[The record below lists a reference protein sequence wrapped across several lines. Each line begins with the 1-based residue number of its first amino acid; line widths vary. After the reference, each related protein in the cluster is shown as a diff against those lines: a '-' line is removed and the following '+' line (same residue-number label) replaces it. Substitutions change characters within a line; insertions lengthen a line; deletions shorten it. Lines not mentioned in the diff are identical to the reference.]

1 MKKMI
6 LIISVFLLFS
16 QCKKESVEQ
25 EETLSREVPVTMRL
39 SLNEC
44 RTYFDD
50 VIDSGE
56 IYWWNPENEFEYFYL
71 AVEYTSLEWENGS
84 SVVKKHGV
92 LEELVF
98 RAIDPTGVADMK
110 GRMPEVYLKENR
122 ICKLYYFGNNG
133 NGADG
138 TNVENITDDRGN
150 LIGKIMHFDKQR
162 GDLKKVGSY
171 HLASVDVRVMR
182 NYGEDG
188 VVTGYSLIPVS
199 PLRNMM
205 SLAVLDLRGERTLNG
220 SATMQQSFSLKWS
233 GSDFEEIVHVDFI
246 SNEHLGLT
254 EEDRKVIFDISAHCN
269 DGENLIIEMQK
280 GYQKHFRKR
289 ALYYTTY
296 PINEQGRDARDEYVK
311 ALAQKDPHAKFNWDY
326 NLKPVTVVSIL
337 NFRFNHYDEW
347 PDDQPRSSYRLR
359 EDESHELMTD
369 VLRFVFLEL
378 GRFNKRIDEL
388 ESVSDKWIYLLKY
401 MHTMTEIPPEFS
413 DPMFTRLFLLSEINK
428 FTADEYKQ
436 YTKSLENM
444 GDYTNIINTAA
455 EEAEI
460 RGREEGQKNKAIE
473 IALKL
478 MGTGMSRGEAA
489 EFVGISESD
498 LSD

>member
-25 EETLSREVPVTMRL
+25 EETSSREVPVTMRL

-122 ICKLYYFGNNG
+122 ICRLYYFGNNG

-162 GDLKKVGSY
+162 GDLKKVGGY

-233 GSDFEEIVHVDFI
+233 GSDFEEIVHVDSDGFDVSDNVGYKSFI
-246 SNEHLGLT
+246 SLLPTLETVRLESGKGHY
-254 EEDRKVIFDISAHCN
+254 VFDEGIMKN
-269 DGENLIIEMQK
+269 TIYYGGGENL
-280 GYQKHFRKR
+280 
-289 ALYYTTY
+289 
-296 PINEQGRDARDEYVK
+296 NEARP
-311 ALAQKDPHAKFNWDY
+311 LPWN
-326 NLKPVTVVSIL
+326 KP
-337 NFRFNHYDEW
+337 
-347 PDDQPRSSYRLR
+347 
-359 EDESHELMTD
+359 
-369 VLRFVFLEL
+369 
-378 GRFNKRIDEL
+378 
-388 ESVSDKWIYLLKY
+388 
-401 MHTMTEIPPEFS
+401 
-413 DPMFTRLFLLSEINK
+413 
-428 FTADEYKQ
+428 
-436 YTKSLENM
+436 
-444 GDYTNIINTAA
+444 
-455 EEAEI
+455 
-460 RGREEGQKNKAIE
+460 
-473 IALKL
+473 
-478 MGTGMSRGEAA
+478 
-489 EFVGISESD
+489 
-498 LSD
+498 

>member
-1 MKKMI
+1 MANTKKKENGGRREFAMLLCDFMFKRLFGSDANKDI
-6 LIISVFLLFS
+6 LIAFLN
-16 QCKKESVEQ
+16 
-25 EETLSREVPVTMRL
+25 M
-39 SLNEC
+39 
-44 RTYFDD
+44 
-50 VIDSGE
+50 
-56 IYWWNPENEFEYFYL
+56 
-71 AVEYTSLEWENGS
+71 
-84 SVVKKHGV
+84 V
-92 LEELVF
+92 LE
-98 RAIDPTGVADMK
+98 
-110 GRMPEVYLKENR
+110 
-122 ICKLYYFGNNG
+122 
-133 NGADG
+133 
-138 TNVENITDDRGN
+138 
-150 LIGKIMHFDKQR
+150 DK
-162 GDLKKVGSY
+162 
-171 HLASVDVRVMR
+171 
-182 NYGEDG
+182 
-188 VVTGYSLIPVS
+188 
-199 PLRNMM
+199 
-205 SLAVLDLRGERTLNG
+205 
-220 SATMQQSFSLKWS
+220 
-233 GSDFEEIVHVDFI
+233 EIVHVDFI

-460 RGREEGQKNKAIE
+460 RGRAIGREEGRAEGLSEGRAEGRAEGQKEGKEEARLEDARRFKELGVSVDIISQATGLSVETIE
-473 IALKL
+473 SL
-478 MGTGMSRGEAA
+478 
-489 EFVGISESD
+489 
-498 LSD
+498 